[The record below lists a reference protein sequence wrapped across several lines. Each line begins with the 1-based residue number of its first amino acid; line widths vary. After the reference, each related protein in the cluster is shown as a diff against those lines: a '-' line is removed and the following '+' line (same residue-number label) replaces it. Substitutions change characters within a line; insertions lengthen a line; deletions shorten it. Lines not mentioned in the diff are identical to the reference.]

1 MGKSINP
8 NEFRMPAEWE
18 KQKGVWLQWPHED
31 RNYGYQRKLEAMWL
45 EMTEILKQQ
54 TAVYIC
60 VQDATRMEHI
70 DRQFRFYGIDG
81 KNIEVSCYFDQ

>member
-31 RNYGYQRKLEAMWL
+31 RNYGYQRKLEPMWL
-45 EMTEILKQQ
+45 
-54 TAVYIC
+54 
-60 VQDATRMEHI
+60 
-70 DRQFRFYGIDG
+70 DR
-81 KNIEVSCYFDQ
+81 